1 MISADELI
9 ARADTNHSWESM
21 MTHELAEE
29 ILDQRLTANEFQN
42 MVDALDDGVFEIVMS
57 FKK

>member
-1 MISADELI
+1 
-9 ARADTNHSWESM
+9 M

-29 ILDQRLTANEFQN
+29 ILDQRLTATQFQE